1 MVEGI
6 NKHFLKMQQNSITK
20 AINLITQDVMLSDN
34 AVLAVAILS
43 QVAGE
48 LKEAYNLHDKMKEAE
63 IKDLANQS

>member
-34 AVLAVAILS
+34 AVLAIAILS
-43 QVAGE
+43 QVASE
-48 LKEAYNLHDKMKEAE
+48 LKDAYNLHGKMTEAE

>member
-43 QVAGE
+43 QVASE

>member
-43 QVAGE
+43 QAASE
-48 LKEAYNLHDKMKEAE
+48 LKDAYNLHDKKTEAE

>member
-43 QVAGE
+43 QAASE
-48 LKEAYNLHDKMKEAE
+48 LKDAYNLHDKTTEAE